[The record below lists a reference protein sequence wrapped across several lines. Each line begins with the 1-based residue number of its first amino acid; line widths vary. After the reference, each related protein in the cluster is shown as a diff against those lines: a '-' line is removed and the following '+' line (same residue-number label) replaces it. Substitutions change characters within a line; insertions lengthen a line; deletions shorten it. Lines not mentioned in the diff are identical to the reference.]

1 MHLVTGLALVAAFF
15 AVVVMI
21 VRGQSPIVMLLVL
34 AVGWSVIAGVAPTQI
49 QVDILQGGAVKFAG
63 AVIIILFGAWFAQ
76 ALIQTG
82 IAESIVRSA
91 AELAGDRPVVT
102 AVVVNIVIALLFT
115 SLYGVGAAIALGV
128 IALPIL
134 QSQGIPARVAT
145 PIYTM
150 SIGAGCFVN
159 LVQFGIFTKFFPGLT
174 YAPPYLTF
182 WAVGSLIYMAVT
194 WLMIGVYVARNGVRQ
209 AASLDI
215 SAPAMLVRKRT
226 PYYTYIAPVLPV
238 VMVAVFHWEI
248 IPTFLLSIIVVLAL
262 TWKDRSFQ
270 GHINLFNKTF
280 YDAVPDIANIAALMT
295 ICGMIIAA
303 GMTPQVAGALKPL
316 FDPILPHTT
325 FGAAIFFALF
335 GGIGSIYR
343 GPLVIF
349 GTGAALVAIFLN
361 NNDLPIA
368 YLYSVWIAGTT
379 MQGSVDP
386 TNSWTLWAITHTK
399 VSHGE
404 FLKTALPFGC
414 LMVALVSFTAYLM
427 LG

>member
-1 MHLVTGLALVAAFF
+1 MDLMTGLALIASFF
-15 AVVVMI
+15 VVVGLI

-34 AVGWSVIAGVAPTQI
+34 AIAWAVIAGVPPKQI
-49 QVDILQGGAVKFAG
+49 QVDVLQAGGVKFAG

-76 ALIQTG
+76 VIIQTG

-102 AVVVNIVIALLFT
+102 AIVINTVIALLFT

-150 SIGAGCFVN
+150 AIGAGCFVN
-159 LVQFGIFTKFFPGLT
+159 LVQFNILSSFFPGVKFE
-174 YAPPYLTF
+174 APYLTF
-182 WAVGSLIYMAVT
+182 WAICMVIYMLVT
-194 WLMIGVYVARNGVRQ
+194 WIMIGTYVARIGVRRMASIDV
-209 AASLDI
+209 AAPNSV
-215 SAPAMLVRKRT
+215 VRKRV
-226 PYYTYIAPVLPV
+226 PYYTYIAPIFPV
-238 VMVAVFHWEI
+238 FLVVVFHWEI
-248 IPTFLLSIIVVLAL
+248 IPTFLFSIVLTLAL
-262 TWKDRSFQ
+262 TWKDRTFQ

-295 ICGMIIAA
+295 ICGMIIAC
-303 GMTPQVAGALKPL
+303 GMTPQVAGALRPI
-316 FDPILPHTT
+316 FNPILPHTT
-325 FGAAIFFALF
+325 LGAAIFFGLL

-349 GTGAALVAIFLN
+349 GTGAALVAIFLGN
-361 NNDLPIA
+361 RDLPHA
-368 YLYSVWIAGTT
+368 YLYSLWATGSM
-379 MQGSVDP
+379 MQGSIDP
-386 TNSWTLWAITHTK
+386 TNSWTLWAISHTK

-404 FLKTALPFGC
+404 FLRVAFPFGC
-414 LMVALVSFTAYLM
+414 LMVVLTCATAYLM